1 MKKRIIIIAILLLII
16 LGVLIGINK
25 ARKEKIYTPEELDIT
40 LRNILEVEFL
50 DKVRVSE
57 FVTLKEGKI
66 KDNYLI
72 DTTVIGEKTVDFV
85 LQKKNRDYKSS
96 FVIKVVDS
104 TEPIVWLKSNYYVTK
119 GMEDNLKDKIMCG
132 DNYDDNPTCEIIGEY
147 DLNTAGS
154 YALQFSATDSS
165 GNKTIKDFTLTVKEP
180 IPSSNK
186 SSDDNKEKQVTKKTY
201 FSDIISKHKNENTQ
215 IGIDI
220 SKWQGD
226 VDFYALKE
234 AGVEFVIIRVG
245 SSKGIGK
252 ERFVD
257 SKFEQNITRANEAGI
272 PVGIYYYSYAN
283 SSKSAIADAKWIL
296 KQIKGY
302 QVDLPIAF
310 DWENWSNYNEYHLSF
325 YKLTKMAE
333 DYLDVF
339 KDAGYDGMLYSSKTY
354 LENIWLKTNYDKWLA
369 HYVDNTTYEGDYSFW
384 QLCDNGRVDGINGDV
399 DIDIRHLN

>member
-1 MKKRIIIIAILLLII
+1 MGKRSIIISIVILILI
-16 LGVLIGINK
+16 GVLIGIIYFK
-25 ARKEKIYTPEELDIT
+25 KEKIYTPEELDIT

-104 TEPIVWLKSNYYVTK
+104 TEPIVWLKNNYYVTK
-119 GMEDNLKDKIMCG
+119 GMEDNLKDRIMCG
-132 DNYDDNPTCEIIGEY
+132 DNYDDNPTCEIIGDY

-154 YALQFSATDSS
+154 YNLQFMATDSS

-180 IPSSNK
+180 VTSSNK
-186 SSDDNKEKQVTKKTY
+186 NNNDNKEPQLTKKTY
-201 FSDIISKHKNENTQ
+201 FSDIVSIHKNENTQ

-226 VDFYALKE
+226 VDFNALKE

-257 SKFEQNITRANEAGI
+257 SKFEQNITRANEVGI

-283 SSKSAIADAKWIL
+283 SRKNAIADAKWIL

-302 QVDLPIAF
+302 QVELPIAF
-310 DWENWSNYNEYHLSF
+310 DWENWSHYNDYHLSF
-325 YKLTKMAE
+325 YNLTMMAE

-354 LENIWLKTNYDKWLA
+354 LENIWLKTNYAKWLA

-384 QLCDNGRVDGINGDV
+384 QICDNGRVDGINGDV
-399 DIDIRHLN
+399 DIDIRYLN

>member
-399 DIDIRHLN
+399 DIDIRYLN

>member
-104 TEPIVWLKSNYYVTK
+104 TEPIVWLKSNYSVTK

-310 DWENWSNYNEYHLSF
+310 DWENWANYNEYHLSF

-339 KDAGYDGMLYSSKTY
+339 RDAGYDGMLYSSKTY

-384 QLCDNGRVDGINGDV
+384 QLCDNGSVDGINGDV
-399 DIDIRHLN
+399 DIDIRYLN

>member
-1 MKKRIIIIAILLLII
+1 MKKRIIIIIILLII
-16 LGVLIGINK
+16 LGVLFGINQV
-25 ARKEKIYTPEELDIT
+25 RKEKVYTPEELDIT

-104 TEPIVWLKSNYYVTK
+104 TEPIVWLKNNYYVTK
-119 GMEDNLKDKIMCG
+119 GMEDNLKDRIMCG
-132 DNYDDNPTCEIIGEY
+132 DNYDDNPTCEIIGDY

-154 YALQFSATDSS
+154 YNLQFMATDSS

-180 IPSSNK
+180 VTSSNK
-186 SSDDNKEKQVTKKTY
+186 NNNDNKEPQLTKKTY
-201 FSDIISKHKNENTQ
+201 FSDIVSIHKNENTQ

-226 VDFYALKE
+226 VDFNALKE

-257 SKFEQNITRANEAGI
+257 SKFEQNITRANEVGI

-283 SSKSAIADAKWIL
+283 SRKNAIADAKWIL

-302 QVDLPIAF
+302 QVELPIAF
-310 DWENWSNYNEYHLSF
+310 DWENWSHYNDYHLSF
-325 YKLTKMAE
+325 YNLTMMAE

-354 LENIWLKTNYDKWLA
+354 LENIWLKTNYAKWLA

-384 QLCDNGRVDGINGDV
+384 QICDNGRVDGINGDV
-399 DIDIRHLN
+399 DIDIRYLN

>member
-165 GNKTIKDFTLTVKEP
+165 GNKTIKDFTLTIKEP

-257 SKFEQNITRANEAGI
+257 SKFEQNITRANEVGI

-310 DWENWSNYNEYHLSF
+310 DWENWANFNEYHLSF
-325 YKLTKMAE
+325 YNLTMMAE

-339 KDAGYDGMLYSSKTY
+339 KDAGYDGMLYSSKAY
-354 LENIWLKTNYDKWLA
+354 LEDIWLKTNYDKWLA

-399 DIDIRHLN
+399 DIDIRYLN

>member
-154 YALQFSATDSS
+154 YALQFSATDGS

-339 KDAGYDGMLYSSKTY
+339 KDADYDGMLYSSKTY

-399 DIDIRHLN
+399 DIDIRYLN